1 VIDTFPPR
9 ADGTRTLYV
18 SDLDG
23 TLLRPDASL
32 SPETRDVILDLLD
45 RQVLFTVASAR
56 SVVSIRECLGDLP
69 IALPIIGF
77 NGGTVNEWSTGQ
89 VMRSATLSAEVA
101 RTIVS
106 AAQGVGLSP
115 MVSTT
120 GSRDWLRYTTSV
132 NAGMDAFIAEREAAR
147 DGRLKK
153 VADLDEAL
161 SDPVLCTTLIGD
173 AATLEVL
180 AEDLSQRIGDAASPQ
195 LYENPYGPHWSWL
208 TYNGP
213 DANKARGID
222 ALLDVVGLE
231 PSRTRVVVFGDAHND
246 VEMFARA
253 DHAVAT
259 QNAMPSVRALAHE
272 VIGSNADDAVAR
284 WLREHV

>member
-1 VIDTFPPR
+1 VIDTFPAG
-9 ADGTRTLYV
+9 ADVTRTLYV

-32 SPETRDVILDLLD
+32 SPETRDVVSGLLD

-69 IALPIIGF
+69 ISLPIIGF
-77 NGGTVNEWSTGQ
+77 NGGTVNEWRTGR
-89 VMRSATLSAEVA
+89 VLRSATLSTEVA
-101 RTIVS
+101 QTIVS
-106 AAQGVGLSP
+106 AAQQVGLSP

-120 GSRDWLRYTTSV
+120 GARDWLRYTTSV
-132 NAGMDAFIAEREAAR
+132 NAGMDAFITEREAAG
-147 DGRLKK
+147 DGRLKR
-153 VADLDEAL
+153 VSTLDEAL
-161 SDPVLCTTLIGD
+161 CDPVLCTTIIGD
-173 AATLEVL
+173 AMVLEAL
-180 AEDLSQRIGDAASPQ
+180 AKDLSQRIGDAASPQ

-222 ALLDVVGLE
+222 ALLDVVGLD
-231 PSRTRVVVFGDAHND
+231 PAKTRVVVFGDAHND

-259 QNAMPSVRALAHE
+259 QNAAPAVRALADE
-272 VIGSNADDAVAR
+272 VIGSNAEDAVAR
-284 WLREHV
+284 WLRDQI